1 MMEACFISCQLSNH
15 KYKTK
20 PDDVNVFFFF
30 INWPFFNFNYCFPI
44 ANGQAFLNNS
54 SDVFVMRSVRKSF
67 GFNPSPVCRCK
78 TLFKTT

>member
-30 INWPFFNFNYCFPI
+30 INWPFLI
-44 ANGQAFLNNS
+44 SIIVSLLQMA
-54 SDVFVMRSVRKSF
+54 R
-67 GFNPSPVCRCK
+67 
-78 TLFKTT
+78 LF